1 MGRLK
6 VTKIGKK
13 AGEEKGSVLVRVR
26 MNLSVVLDVGV
37 DLSTAG

>member
-13 AGEEKGSVLVRVR
+13 AGEEKSLVLGLQLGVRISAGVGLF
-26 MNLSVVLDVGV
+26 LSG
-37 DLSTAG
+37 AG